1 MASDKELDTP
11 DDTGNTEDLA
21 PSDILD
27 GWDELSRPPSVRSMP
42 ASLASRSAGP
52 ASRSDSLGSSPSAT
66 SSPSKASR
74 AEGATMAPPRLGQA
88 EASHPIPNIQEGDGG
103 LESRNPRVPP
113 PQRPA
118 ARAPASRSQRGRGR
132 LGIMRAGILEA
143 RQPEGALAGE
153 PTAMQSRPQD
163 PAPAGN
169 TASSVSVR
177 TEARPMRPP
186 GAAEAGLAGKEGPA
200 RQRPTPRPT
209 AAPRKSQTDVKPS
222 PASCSAPAG
231 DPSAGKGPAGQV
243 AGDDGAAAAEESR
256 PPAAGGWGG
265 WGALTKL
272 KASVQQ
278 VAATAVDDVT
288 QLTTSF
294 QQVLQ
299 EIAAEEDDLPPAP
312 GGQDPVS
319 SLRPCQGRSM
329 APKAREVDDDDPASA
344 ALSPGRLAKR
354 EAVLSRLEGAP
365 PPLAARLQ
373 AVDQGVERVAQ
384 GAGAALSSLWGWG
397 AGLARHVEQAV
408 DGEAAGADAGKGEP
422 RQPPAAPSAAGLL
435 GALRATA
442 AQLVAEAVGPGG
454 DSAEEGAGMRPRA
467 GGAREALTLDQSLY
481 VYGGSQ
487 AREELQELG
496 AECSRLGHRACA
508 AEQDPVRRA
517 ALEDALR
524 TLAEALGS
532 LDEGA
537 GAGVGGAEAGGDAG
551 ARGSEELARD
561 GAAST
566 QPTESQWAPPPRSA
580 ALERGH
586 AVVRD
591 VAEEAVESAESL
603 GSRADVLPAGTKHL
617 AEVASLGMERTLSLA
632 RSVLHSA
639 RSARPSDDRISW
651 PSEAPAVARILRGEA
666 ACALRELG
674 SVEAALLAAL
684 DRLPGDGGGE
694 VAHDDD
700 AERRELMR
708 LAEECR
714 AAMAACLALSTP
726 VVWWSCCASRA
737 GPAAEPR

>member
-11 DDTGNTEDLA
+11 DDIGNTEDLT

-27 GWDELSRPPSVRSMP
+27 GWDELSRPPSVRSVP

-52 ASRSDSLGSSPSAT
+52 AS
-66 SSPSKASR
+66 
-74 AEGATMAPPRLGQA
+74 
-88 EASHPIPNIQEGDGG
+88 
-103 LESRNPRVPP
+103 
-113 PQRPA
+113 
-118 ARAPASRSQRGRGR
+118 
-132 LGIMRAGILEA
+132 
-143 RQPEGALAGE
+143 
-153 PTAMQSRPQD
+153 
-163 PAPAGN
+163 
-169 TASSVSVR
+169 
-177 TEARPMRPP
+177 
-186 GAAEAGLAGKEGPA
+186 
-200 RQRPTPRPT
+200 
-209 AAPRKSQTDVKPS
+209 RKSQTDVKPS
-222 PASCSAPAG
+222 PASCSAPDG
-231 DPSAGKGPAGQV
+231 EPSAGKGPAGQV

-294 QQVLQ
+294 QQ
-299 EIAAEEDDLPPAP
+299 
-312 GGQDPVS
+312 
-319 SLRPCQGRSM
+319 
-329 APKAREVDDDDPASA
+329 
-344 ALSPGRLAKR
+344 
-354 EAVLSRLEGAP
+354 
-365 PPLAARLQ
+365 
-373 AVDQGVERVAQ
+373 
-384 GAGAALSSLWGWG
+384 
-397 AGLARHVEQAV
+397 
-408 DGEAAGADAGKGEP
+408 
-422 RQPPAAPSAAGLL
+422 
-435 GALRATA
+435 
-442 AQLVAEAVGPGG
+442 LVAEAVGPGG
-454 DSAEEGAGMRPRA
+454 DSADEGAGVRPRS

-496 AECSRLGHRACA
+496 AECSRLGHRVCA

-566 QPTESQWAPPPRSA
+566 QPPGSRRAPPPRSA

-603 GSRADVLPAGTKHL
+603 GARADVLPAGTKHL

-651 PSEAPAVARILRGEA
+651 PSEAPAVARVLRGEA

-684 DRLPGDGGGE
+684 DRLRGDGGGE

-726 VVWWSCCASRA
+726 LVWWSCCASRA